1 MTSLH
6 VLAGIAWDPNIR
18 AFLTLAVGVVVL
30 LGSIYLLLATNVGV
44 RLGFLIAATA
54 FWGWLFIMGCVWW
67 MYGTVGMLG
76 TLNHWEVKE
85 IDYPT
90 LESSGLA
97 EARGIETGHLPPVD
111 QLNKLDEDGVRKLQA
126 SLASDLDGW
135 KILPEAHPAFGDA
148 KATVDEYFTANP
160 IPDLN
165 IKGAE
170 DYVVD
175 YSFER
180 GGKNSLP
187 ANPSRLDR
195 IGLKL
200 EKTLWQVK
208 NPPHYAIV
216 QVQPVLAQVAQ
227 PGQAPPLPKADPSAP
242 VVNVVMERNLG
253 QRRGPGAL
261 LAISSGIMFG
271 LLVNA
276 LHRRDKRALQAQ
288 GLLPATTEA

>member
-6 VLAGIAWDPNIR
+6 VLAGIAWDPQIR
-18 AFLTLAVGVVVL
+18 AFLTLAVGVTVL

-44 RLGFLIAATA
+44 RLGFLMAATA
-54 FWGWLFIMGCVWW
+54 FWGWLFVMGCVWW

-85 IDYPT
+85 VDYPT
-90 LESSGLA
+90 LDNAALA
-97 EARGIETGHLPPVD
+97 EARPLDTSHMPPID
-111 QLNKLDEDGVRKLQA
+111 QLNKEDETGVLKVQDANQPFLH
-126 SLASDLDGW
+126 GW
-135 KILPEAHPAFGDA
+135 RILPESNPSFGDA
-148 KATVDEYFTANP
+148 KATVDEYFAANP

-170 DYVVD
+170 DYVAQ

-180 GGKNSLP
+180 GGKDILP
-187 ANPSRLDR
+187 QNPSRWDR
-195 IGLKL
+195 ISNKLK
-200 EKTLWQVK
+200 KTFWQIK

-227 PGQAPPLPKADPSAP
+227 PGQAPPLPKADPKAP
-242 VVNVVMERNLG
+242 IVNVVMERNLG

-271 LLVNA
+271 LLCNA
-276 LHRRDKRALQAQ
+276 LHRRDKRALQAR

>member
-6 VLAGIAWDPNIR
+6 VLAGIGWDPQIR
-18 AFLTLAVGVVVL
+18 SILTLGVGVVVL
-30 LGSIYLLLATNVGV
+30 LGSIYLLVATNVGA

-85 IDYPT
+85 VDYPT
-90 LESSGLA
+90 LANAALA
-97 EARGIETGHLPPVD
+97 DARPLDTSHMPPIED
-111 QLNKLDEDGVRKLQA
+111 LNKLDLPGVAKVQA
-126 SLASDLDGW
+126 ANAPYLHGW
-135 KILPEAHPAFGDA
+135 RILPESNTAFGDS

-165 IKGAE
+165 IKSAE
-170 DYVVD
+170 DYVVQ
-175 YSFER
+175 YSFDR
-180 GGKNSLP
+180 GGKEILP
-187 ANPSRLDR
+187 QNPSRLDR
-195 IGLKL
+195 LRVKLK
-200 EKTLWQVK
+200 KTFWELK

-242 VVNVVMERNLG
+242 IVNVVMERNLG

-261 LAISSGIMFG
+261 LALSSGIMFG
-271 LLVNA
+271 LLCNA
-276 LHRRDKRALQAQ
+276 LHRRDKRALQAR